1 MRVEVAVRAVRP
13 NEPSGFRVRIELLN
27 RAAALVTTC
36 P

>member
-13 NEPSGFRVRIELLN
+13 NKPAGFRVRKELLN
-27 RAAALVTTC
+27 RASALVTAC